1 MPTVFH
7 YSGFELCFVLP
18 RTEVMRIQGSYCVI
32 SIGRNVPKGTVML
45 PCPAWSGFQLSM
57 SVIKTKPEQNKAM
70 NQLVS
75 KQTNEVGGKRRKIM
89 QTSRY

>member
-1 MPTVFH
+1 
-7 YSGFELCFVLP
+7 
-18 RTEVMRIQGSYCVI
+18 
-32 SIGRNVPKGTVML
+32 ML